1 MKLIISFK
9 IILLFYILVFKTVTY
24 LHFNTILPLNFF
36 NKTLS
41 VELTPIPKPLI
52 YDNKVFC

>member
-1 MKLIISFK
+1 MKLKISFK

-24 LHFNTILPLNFF
+24 SHLNTILPLNFF

-41 VELTPIPKPLI
+41 VQLTPIPKPII